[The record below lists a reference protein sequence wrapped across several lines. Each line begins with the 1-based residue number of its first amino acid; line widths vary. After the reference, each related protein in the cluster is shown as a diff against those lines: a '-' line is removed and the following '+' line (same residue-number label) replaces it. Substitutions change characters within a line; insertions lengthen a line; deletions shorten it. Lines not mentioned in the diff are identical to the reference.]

1 MAFQRLCY
9 DIAEEAPKTRFTT
22 GLDSNVAL
30 SAILKGRSP
39 SFGLR
44 PTLRKIGATVLAG
57 CLYPALHFFL
67 TRYNGADHP
76 TRDMPEPC
84 SHSLR
89 PKSCQE
95 LYQLAKVSSL
105 RRFAANW
112 ARLVLLV
119 LCPPCPWWSS
129 SDSWRFAHYHH
140 SAYPYRWA
148 SRFPSPDPGDSHCC
162 LGFGWALGFPGEG
175 PVAWIFSILS
185 ISSPCS
191 LFGLISWTLP
201 AACYAWTCPAG
212 LVGLPQNSKVVLLSF
227 WRVGSPSLVLA
238 VGPEPSH
245 GRLDPRS
252 RGDVERA
259 NRRKSL
265 PLDLSW
271 KRLARRERSC

>member
-1 MAFQRLCY
+1 
-9 DIAEEAPKTRFTT
+9 
-22 GLDSNVAL
+22 
-30 SAILKGRSP
+30 
-39 SFGLR
+39 
-44 PTLRKIGATVLAG
+44 
-57 CLYPALHFFL
+57 
-67 TRYNGADHP
+67 
-76 TRDMPEPC
+76 MPEPC
-84 SHSLR
+84 SHFLR

-95 LYQLAKVSSL
+95 LYQLVKVSSL
-105 RRFAANW
+105 RRFEHAANW

-129 SDSWRFAHYHH
+129 SDSWRFAH
-140 SAYPYRWA
+140 
-148 SRFPSPDPGDSHCC
+148 SPDPGDSHCC

-201 AACYAWTCPAG
+201 AACYAWACPAG
-212 LVGLPQNSKVVLLSF
+212 LVGLPQNTKVVLLSF
-227 WRVGSPSLVLA
+227 WGVGSPSFVLA
-238 VGPEPSH
+238 VGHEPSH

-265 PLDLSW
+265 PLDNGDLSW